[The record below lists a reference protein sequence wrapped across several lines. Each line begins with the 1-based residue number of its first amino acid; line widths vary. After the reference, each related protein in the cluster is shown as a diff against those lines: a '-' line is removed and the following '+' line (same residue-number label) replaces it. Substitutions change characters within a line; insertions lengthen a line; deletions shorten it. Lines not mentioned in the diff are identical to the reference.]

1 VVAERSLAAAHAGE
15 DLADDR
21 ELAPRDE
28 GVRPL
33 PGDARQ
39 ALAEDE
45 AREEHLRDVLGK
57 RRIPRRERGRCSR
70 SWPSRRRPQARHS
83 SCSRSLEFEPVPA
96 DKETVD
102 LNRTALTAV
111 RIGALALAGI
121 AATAG
126 VSWAASHGV
135 PTTGTTPT
143 VTRVAPPAPLVVPD
157 VRKLAFVFAKGELE
171 DAGFAWTVAGSVH
184 GYAANT
190 VVSQT
195 PAPGTKVVDTGAP
208 LVTVTLRR
216 AAGYPQTGEAADSSP
231 YPSTALQ
238 LAATGTR

>member
-1 VVAERSLAAAHAGE
+1 
-15 DLADDR
+15 
-21 ELAPRDE
+21 
-28 GVRPL
+28 
-33 PGDARQ
+33 
-39 ALAEDE
+39 
-45 AREEHLRDVLGK
+45 
-57 RRIPRRERGRCSR
+57 
-70 SWPSRRRPQARHS
+70 
-83 SCSRSLEFEPVPA
+83 
-96 DKETVD
+96 VD